1 MNAHRLSVDADRL
14 TKEYESHTPD
24 GRRPPAQLLR
34 QERWLP
40 VVVVIIVGVMLAT
53 LLISAGWIAFTLGL
67 GLALFAYA
75 IGAAPL
81 WGTVLMREK
90 EHHDIE
96 KKVRTIRK
104 ATDFVP
110 GRDDR
115 IG

>member
-1 MNAHRLSVDADRL
+1 MRAHAIEDRL
-14 TKEYESHTPD
+14 TKELESHTPD
-24 GRRPPAQLLR
+24 GRRPTPTLLR

-40 VVVVIIVGVMLAT
+40 VIVVLIVGVMLAT
-53 LLISAGWIAFTLGL
+53 LLLTAGWLAFVIGF

-81 WGTVLMREK
+81 WGTVLMRER
-90 EHHDIE
+90 EHNDIE
-96 KKVRTIRK
+96 DKVQEIRRD
-104 ATDFVP
+104 ADFVP